1 MAKLIG
7 FEIRRYATIRV
18 DDDMDIP
25 SFIESAVAQDDSRID
40 WNEPEVDYIETL
52 CEEDEITEISDI
64 AYEERR
70 DSCLC

>member
-25 SFIESAVAQDDSRID
+25 SFIESAVAQDDDRID

-52 CEEDEITEISDI
+52 CEEESDDISDI

-70 DSCLC
+70 DACLC